1 MLSIQDVGLS
11 IFGDTPKKLYI
22 LGGPE
27 YGIKEKYIEI
37 LITKIGPKIEYD
49 NVADVIQLMSTYHL
63 IPLDPQ
69 VYVVRYDKNFISNL
83 NKDLTEKVL
92 NLKTIGTLVLIYE
105 DDKDIHKLDKHFPDN
120 TAVINPIDDKHMSKH
135 LRQDFPDL
143 DKQTI
148 EAVVQV
154 AENYYQAKN
163 ICRCL
168 FVVQDKIKLTKQQ
181 IVSLFDLKTTYSNE
195 ALQIAI
201 ANRDFRS
208 LIDIAEHYESDPQL
222 ILYQI
227 LRVMVEIDK
236 CFDGKYVNSPIKKY
250 AKNWTRPDVYYMFQH
265 TYEAIKAL
273 RSGCTVDIQ
282 DLIVYLGALMKFKNI
297 PDMGLL
303 K

>member
-1 MLSIQDVGLS
+1 MLTIQDVGLS

-37 LITKIGPKIEYD
+37 LTDKIGPKAEYEC
-49 NVADVIQLMSTYHL
+49 VTDVIRLMSTYQL

-69 VYVVRYDKNFISNL
+69 VYVVRYDKDFVSSI
-83 NKDLTEKVL
+83 NKDLAEKVL
-92 NLKTIGTLVLIYE
+92 NLRVAGVLVLIYE
-105 DDKDIHKLDKHFPDN
+105 DDKDIHKLDKYFPDN
-120 TAVINPIDDKHMSKH
+120 IAVINPIDDKHMSKH

-143 DKQTI
+143 DKKTI

-282 DLIVYLGALMKFKNI
+282 DLIVYLGALMKFKEVPN
-297 PDMGLL
+297 MRLFQ
-303 K
+303 